1 MNGKQ
6 AKHTV
11 DRMMDL
17 LGEGNFPD
25 AIDRDNSTLGVIKS
39 ANKEAKSGKTPD
51 SKKVRAEIEDAN
63 FMCKKLVNAI
73 KKVFTCTSTDE
84 IENIP
89 EIDYIRSRSELD
101 SDALTLLCSQIE
113 NTVSASDSL
122 VDSIKC
128 VEVDPKL
135 YGMLSN
141 LNKSLIDLLKYRA
154 QLICD
159 LKDEYENIMSDV
171 VARAGMSKKKTPN
184 TISISSD
191 SSSSQTKPTPQP
203 EETASDD
210 NVSDSVDEADEHEDA
225 HNDNI
230 SNPPASTL
238 SIPADYKVDDTNYNT
253 QLDEGAIEKISDELE
268 GVVFSNSK
276 ELMALVNDEHAQ

>member
-1 MNGKQ
+1 MNSKQ
-6 AKHTV
+6 ANHTI
-11 DRMMDL
+11 DRMMDM

-25 AIDRDNSTLGVIKS
+25 AIDRDNCTLGTIKD
-39 ANKEAKSGKTPD
+39 ANRDIKNGKAPD
-51 SKKVRAEIEDAN
+51 AKKVKEEISDAN

-73 KKVFTCTSTDE
+73 KKVFTCTNTEE

-89 EIDYIRSRSELD
+89 EIGYIRSRSELD
-101 SDALTLLCSQIE
+101 SDALTLLCTQIE

-159 LKDEYENIMSDV
+159 LKDEYENIMSE
-171 VARAGMSKKKTPN
+171 VASRQSMSKKKKTPN
-184 TISISSD
+184 DIITSTADSGASQEPSKESIEPKEEASEE
-191 SSSSQTKPTPQP
+191 KPK
-203 EETASDD
+203 ED
-210 NVSDSVDEADEHEDA
+210 NTTS
-225 HNDNI
+225 
-230 SNPPASTL
+230 PPASTL
-238 SIPADYKVDDTNYNT
+238 SIPEDYKVDDTDYST
-253 QLDEGAIEKISDELE
+253 HLDEAAIEKTSDELE
-268 GVVFSNSK
+268 GVVFSSSK
-276 ELMALVNDEHAQ
+276 ELMALINDEHAK

>member
-1 MNGKQ
+1 MNSKQ
-6 AKHTV
+6 ANHTI
-11 DRMMDL
+11 DRMMDM

-25 AIDRDNSTLGVIKS
+25 AIDRDNCTLGTIKDV
-39 ANKEAKSGKTPD
+39 NRDIKSGKAPD
-51 SKKVRAEIEDAN
+51 AKKVKEEISDAN

-73 KKVFTCTSTDE
+73 KKVFTCTDTEE

-89 EIDYIRSRSELD
+89 EIGYIRSRSELD
-101 SDALTLLCSQIE
+101 SDALTLLCTQIE

-159 LKDEYENIMSDV
+159 LKDEYENIMSE
-171 VARAGMSKKKTPN
+171 VASRQSMSKKKKTPN
-184 TISISSD
+184 DIITSIAD
-191 SSSSQTKPTPQP
+191 SGASQEPSKESTEPKEEASEEKPK
-203 EETASDD
+203 ED
-210 NVSDSVDEADEHEDA
+210 NTT
-225 HNDNI
+225 
-230 SNPPASTL
+230 NPPASTL
-238 SIPADYKVDDTNYNT
+238 SIPEDYKVDDTDYST
-253 QLDEGAIEKISDELE
+253 HLDEAAIEKTSDELE
-268 GVVFSNSK
+268 GVVFSSSK
-276 ELMALVNDEHAQ
+276 ELMALINDEHAK

>member
-1 MNGKQ
+1 MNSKQ
-6 AKHTV
+6 ANHTI
-11 DRMMDL
+11 DRMMDM

-25 AIDRDNSTLGVIKS
+25 AIDRDNCTLGTIKD
-39 ANKEAKSGKTPD
+39 ANRDIKSGKAPD
-51 SKKVRAEIEDAN
+51 AKKVKEEISDAN

-73 KKVFTCTSTDE
+73 KKVFTCTNTEE

-89 EIDYIRSRSELD
+89 EIGYIRSRSELD
-101 SDALTLLCSQIE
+101 SDALTLLCTQIE

-159 LKDEYENIMSDV
+159 LKDEYENIMSEV
-171 VARAGMSKKKTPN
+171 VSRQSMSKKKKTPN
-184 TISISSD
+184 DIITSTAD
-191 SSSSQTKPTPQP
+191 SRVSQEPSKESTEPKEEAP
-203 EETASDD
+203 EEKPKED
-210 NVSDSVDEADEHEDA
+210 NTT
-225 HNDNI
+225 
-230 SNPPASTL
+230 NPPASTL
-238 SIPADYKVDDTNYNT
+238 SIPEDYKVDDTDYNT
-253 QLDEGAIEKISDELE
+253 HLDEAAIEKTSDELE
-268 GVVFSNSK
+268 GVVFSSSK
-276 ELMALVNDEHAQ
+276 ELMALINDEHAK

>member
-6 AKHTV
+6 ANHTI
-11 DRMMDL
+11 DRMMDM

-25 AIDRDNSTLGVIKS
+25 AIDRDNCTLGTIKD
-39 ANKEAKSGKTPD
+39 ANRDIKSGKAPD
-51 SKKVRAEIEDAN
+51 AKKVKEEISDAN

-73 KKVFTCTSTDE
+73 KKVFTCTNTEE

-89 EIDYIRSRSELD
+89 EIGYIRSRSELD
-101 SDALTLLCSQIE
+101 SDALTLLCTQIE

-159 LKDEYENIMSDV
+159 LKDEYENIMSE
-171 VARAGMSKKKTPN
+171 VASRQSMSKKKKTPN
-184 TISISSD
+184 DIITSTAD
-191 SSSSQTKPTPQP
+191 SGASQEPSKESTEPKEEASEEKPK
-203 EETASDD
+203 ED
-210 NVSDSVDEADEHEDA
+210 NTT
-225 HNDNI
+225 
-230 SNPPASTL
+230 NPPVSTL
-238 SIPADYKVDDTNYNT
+238 SIPEDYKVDDTDYST
-253 QLDEGAIEKISDELE
+253 HLDEAAIEKTSDELE
-268 GVVFSNSK
+268 GVVFSSSK
-276 ELMALVNDEHAQ
+276 ELMALINDEHAK

>member
-1 MNGKQ
+1 MNSKQ
-6 AKHTV
+6 ANHTI
-11 DRMMDL
+11 DRMMDM

-25 AIDRDNSTLGVIKS
+25 AIDRDNCTLGTIKD
-39 ANKEAKSGKTPD
+39 ANRDIKNGKAPD
-51 SKKVRAEIEDAN
+51 AKKVKEEISDAN

-73 KKVFTCTSTDE
+73 KKVFTCTNTEE

-89 EIDYIRSRSELD
+89 EIGYIRSRSELD
-101 SDALTLLCSQIE
+101 SDALTLLCTQIE

-159 LKDEYENIMSDV
+159 LKDEYENIMSEV
-171 VARAGMSKKKTPN
+171 VSRQSMSKKKKTPN
-184 TISISSD
+184 DIITSTAD
-191 SSSSQTKPTPQP
+191 SRASQEPSKESTEPKEEAP
-203 EETASDD
+203 EEKPKED
-210 NVSDSVDEADEHEDA
+210 NTT
-225 HNDNI
+225 
-230 SNPPASTL
+230 NPPASTL
-238 SIPADYKVDDTNYNT
+238 SIPEDYKVDDTDYST
-253 QLDEGAIEKISDELE
+253 HLDEAAIEKTSDELE
-268 GVVFSNSK
+268 GVVFSSSK
-276 ELMALVNDEHAQ
+276 ELMALINDEHAK

>member
-1 MNGKQ
+1 MNSKQ
-6 AKHTV
+6 ANHTI
-11 DRMMDL
+11 DRMMDM

-25 AIDRDNSTLGVIKS
+25 AIDRDNCTLGTI
-39 ANKEAKSGKTPD
+39 KEANRDIKSGKAPD
-51 SKKVRAEIEDAN
+51 AKKVKEEISDAN

-73 KKVFTCTSTDE
+73 KKVFTCTNTEE

-89 EIDYIRSRSELD
+89 EIGYIRSRSELD
-101 SDALTLLCSQIE
+101 SDALTLLCTQIE

-159 LKDEYENIMSDV
+159 LKDEYENIMSEV
-171 VARAGMSKKKTPN
+171 VSRQSMSKKKKTPN
-184 TISISSD
+184 DIITSTAD
-191 SSSSQTKPTPQP
+191 SGASQEPSKESTEPKEEASEEKPK
-203 EETASDD
+203 ED
-210 NVSDSVDEADEHEDA
+210 NTT
-225 HNDNI
+225 
-230 SNPPASTL
+230 NPPASTL
-238 SIPADYKVDDTNYNT
+238 SIPEDYKVDDTDYNT
-253 QLDEGAIEKISDELE
+253 HLDEAAIEKTSDELE
-268 GVVFSNSK
+268 GVVFSSSK
-276 ELMALVNDEHAQ
+276 ELMALINDEHAK

>member
-1 MNGKQ
+1 MNSKQ
-6 AKHTV
+6 ANHTI
-11 DRMMDL
+11 DRMMDM

-25 AIDRDNSTLGVIKS
+25 AIDRDNCTLGTIKD
-39 ANKEAKSGKTPD
+39 ANRDIKNGKAPD
-51 SKKVRAEIEDAN
+51 AKKVKEEISDAN

-73 KKVFTCTSTDE
+73 KKVFTCTDTEE

-89 EIDYIRSRSELD
+89 EIGYIRSRSELD
-101 SDALTLLCSQIE
+101 SDALTLLCTQIE

-159 LKDEYENIMSDV
+159 LKDEYENIMSEV
-171 VARAGMSKKKTPN
+171 VSRQSMSKKKKTPN
-184 TISISSD
+184 DIITSTADSGASQEPSKESIEPKEEASEE
-191 SSSSQTKPTPQP
+191 KPK
-203 EETASDD
+203 ED
-210 NVSDSVDEADEHEDA
+210 NTT
-225 HNDNI
+225 
-230 SNPPASTL
+230 NPPVSTL
-238 SIPADYKVDDTNYNT
+238 SIPEDYKVDDTDYST
-253 QLDEGAIEKISDELE
+253 HLDEAAIEKTSDELE
-268 GVVFSNSK
+268 GVVFSSSK
-276 ELMALVNDEHAQ
+276 ELMALINDEHAK

>member
-1 MNGKQ
+1 MNSKQ
-6 AKHTV
+6 ANHTI
-11 DRMMDL
+11 DRMMDM

-25 AIDRDNSTLGVIKS
+25 AIDRDNCTLGTIKD
-39 ANKEAKSGKTPD
+39 ANRDIKSGKAPD
-51 SKKVRAEIEDAN
+51 AKKVKEEISDAN

-73 KKVFTCTSTDE
+73 KKVFTCTDTEE

-89 EIDYIRSRSELD
+89 EIGYIRSRSELD
-101 SDALTLLCSQIE
+101 SDALTLLCTQIE

-159 LKDEYENIMSDV
+159 LKDEYENIMSEV
-171 VARAGMSKKKTPN
+171 VSRQSMSKKKKTPN
-184 TISISSD
+184 EIITSTAGSGA
-191 SSSSQTKPTPQP
+191 SQEPSKESTEPKEEASEEKPK
-203 EETASDD
+203 ED
-210 NVSDSVDEADEHEDA
+210 NTT
-225 HNDNI
+225 
-230 SNPPASTL
+230 NPPASTL
-238 SIPADYKVDDTNYNT
+238 SIPEDYKVDDTDYST
-253 QLDEGAIEKISDELE
+253 HLDEAAIEKTSDELE
-268 GVVFSNSK
+268 GVVFSSSK
-276 ELMALVNDEHAQ
+276 ELMALINDEHAK

>member
-1 MNGKQ
+1 MNSKQ
-6 AKHTV
+6 ANHTI
-11 DRMMDL
+11 DRMMDM

-25 AIDRDNSTLGVIKS
+25 AIDRDNCTLGTIKD
-39 ANKEAKSGKTPD
+39 ANRDIKNGKAPD
-51 SKKVRAEIEDAN
+51 AKKVKEEISDAN

-73 KKVFTCTSTDE
+73 KKVFTCTNTEE

-89 EIDYIRSRSELD
+89 EIGYIRSRSELD
-101 SDALTLLCSQIE
+101 SDALTLLCTQIE

-159 LKDEYENIMSDV
+159 LKDEYENIMSEV
-171 VARAGMSKKKTPN
+171 VSRQSMSKKKKTPN
-184 TISISSD
+184 DIITSTAD
-191 SSSSQTKPTPQP
+191 SRASQEPSKESTEPKEEVSEEKPK
-203 EETASDD
+203 ED
-210 NVSDSVDEADEHEDA
+210 NTT
-225 HNDNI
+225 
-230 SNPPASTL
+230 NPPASTL
-238 SIPADYKVDDTNYNT
+238 SIPEDYKVDDTDYST
-253 QLDEGAIEKISDELE
+253 HLDEAAIEKTSDELE
-268 GVVFSNSK
+268 GVVFSSSK
-276 ELMALVNDEHAQ
+276 ELMALINDEHAK

>member
-1 MNGKQ
+1 MNTKQ
-6 AKHTV
+6 ANHTI
-11 DRMMDL
+11 DRMMDM

-39 ANKEAKSGKTPD
+39 SNKDISAGKSPD
-51 SKKVRAEIEDAN
+51 SKKIKEEIKDAN

-73 KKVFTCTSTDE
+73 KKVFTCTTQDE

-101 SDALTLLCSQIE
+101 SDALTLLCTQIE

-141 LNKSLIDLLKYRA
+141 LNKSLIDLLKYRS

-159 LKDEYENIMSDV
+159 LKDEYENIMSE
-171 VARAGMSKKKTPN
+171 VASRSSSMKKKQPL
-184 TISISSD
+184 TIDVNNRNDVTTSNNESIKEDTTSNANINND
-191 SSSSQTKPTPQP
+191 DIK
-203 EETASDD
+203 D
-210 NVSDSVDEADEHEDA
+210 NVED
-225 HNDNI
+225 NTT
-230 SNPPASTL
+230 NPPASTL
-238 SIPADYKVDDTNYNT
+238 SIPADYKVDTTNYNIK
-253 QLDEGAIEKISDELE
+253 LNDAAIEKTSNELE
-268 GVVFSNSK
+268 GVVFSSTK
-276 ELMALVNDEHAQ
+276 ELMALINDEHSN

>member
-1 MNGKQ
+1 MNSKQ
-6 AKHTV
+6 ANHTI
-11 DRMMDL
+11 DRMMDM

-25 AIDRDNSTLGVIKS
+25 AIDRDNCTLGTIKD
-39 ANKEAKSGKTPD
+39 ANRDIKSGKAPD
-51 SKKVRAEIEDAN
+51 VKKVKEEISDAN

-73 KKVFTCTSTDE
+73 KKVFTCTNTEE

-89 EIDYIRSRSELD
+89 EIGYIRSRSELD
-101 SDALTLLCSQIE
+101 SDALTLLCTQIE

-159 LKDEYENIMSDV
+159 LKDEYENIMSE
-171 VARAGMSKKKTPN
+171 VASRQSMSKKKKTPN
-184 TISISSD
+184 DIITSTAD
-191 SSSSQTKPTPQP
+191 SGVSQEPSKESTEPKEEASEEKPK
-203 EETASDD
+203 ED
-210 NVSDSVDEADEHEDA
+210 NTT
-225 HNDNI
+225 
-230 SNPPASTL
+230 NPPASTL
-238 SIPADYKVDDTNYNT
+238 SIPEDYKVDDTDYST
-253 QLDEGAIEKISDELE
+253 HLDEAAIEKTSDELE
-268 GVVFSNSK
+268 GVVFSSSK
-276 ELMALVNDEHAQ
+276 ELMALINDEHAK

>member
-1 MNGKQ
+1 MNTKQ
-6 AKHTV
+6 ANHTI
-11 DRMMDL
+11 DRMMDM

-39 ANKEAKSGKTPD
+39 SNKDISAGKSPD
-51 SKKVRAEIEDAN
+51 SKKIKEEIKDAN

-73 KKVFTCTSTDE
+73 KKVFTCTTQDE

-101 SDALTLLCSQIE
+101 SDALTLLCTQIE

-141 LNKSLIDLLKYRA
+141 LNKSLIDLLKYRS

-159 LKDEYENIMSDV
+159 LKDEYENIMSE
-171 VARAGMSKKKTPN
+171 VASRSSSMKKKQPL
-184 TISISSD
+184 SIDVNNGNDVTTSNNESIKED
-191 SSSSQTKPTPQP
+191 TTSNANINNDDIK
-203 EETASDD
+203 D
-210 NVSDSVDEADEHEDA
+210 NVED
-225 HNDNI
+225 NTT
-230 SNPPASTL
+230 NPPASTL
-238 SIPADYKVDDTNYNT
+238 SIPADYKVDTTNYNIK
-253 QLDEGAIEKISDELE
+253 LNDAAIEKTSNELE
-268 GVVFSNSK
+268 GVVFSSTK
-276 ELMALVNDEHAQ
+276 ELMALINDEHSN

>member
-1 MNGKQ
+1 MNSKQ
-6 AKHTV
+6 ANHTI
-11 DRMMDL
+11 DRMMDM

-25 AIDRDNSTLGVIKS
+25 AIDRDNCTLGTIKD
-39 ANKEAKSGKTPD
+39 ANRDIKSGKAPD
-51 SKKVRAEIEDAN
+51 AKKVKEEISDAN

-73 KKVFTCTSTDE
+73 KKVFTCTNTEE

-89 EIDYIRSRSELD
+89 EIGYIRSRSELD
-101 SDALTLLCSQIE
+101 SDALTLLCTQIE

-159 LKDEYENIMSDV
+159 LKDEYENIMSE
-171 VARAGMSKKKTPN
+171 VASRQSMSKKKKTPN
-184 TISISSD
+184 DIITSTAD
-191 SSSSQTKPTPQP
+191 SGASQEPSKESTEPKEEASEEKPK
-203 EETASDD
+203 ED
-210 NVSDSVDEADEHEDA
+210 NTT
-225 HNDNI
+225 
-230 SNPPASTL
+230 NPPASTL
-238 SIPADYKVDDTNYNT
+238 SIPEDYKVDDTDYST
-253 QLDEGAIEKISDELE
+253 HLDEAAIEKTSDELE
-268 GVVFSNSK
+268 GVVFSSSK
-276 ELMALVNDEHAQ
+276 ELMALINDEHAK

>member
-1 MNGKQ
+1 MNSKQ
-6 AKHTV
+6 ANHTI
-11 DRMMDL
+11 DRMMDM

-25 AIDRDNSTLGVIKS
+25 AIDRDNCTLGTIKD
-39 ANKEAKSGKTPD
+39 ANRDIKSGKAPD
-51 SKKVRAEIEDAN
+51 AKKVKEEISDAN

-73 KKVFTCTSTDE
+73 KKVFTCTDTEE

-89 EIDYIRSRSELD
+89 EIGYIRSRSELD
-101 SDALTLLCSQIE
+101 SDALTLLCTQIE

-159 LKDEYENIMSDV
+159 LKDEYENIMSEV
-171 VARAGMSKKKTPN
+171 VSRQSMSKKKKTPN
-184 TISISSD
+184 DIITSTADSGASQEPSKESSEE
-191 SSSSQTKPTPQP
+191 KPK
-203 EETASDD
+203 EEASEEKPKED
-210 NVSDSVDEADEHEDA
+210 NTT
-225 HNDNI
+225 
-230 SNPPASTL
+230 NPPASTL
-238 SIPADYKVDDTNYNT
+238 SIPEDYKVDDTDYST
-253 QLDEGAIEKISDELE
+253 HLDEAAIEKTSDELE
-268 GVVFSNSK
+268 GVVFSSSK
-276 ELMALVNDEHAQ
+276 ELMALINDEHAK

>member
-1 MNGKQ
+1 MNSKQ
-6 AKHTV
+6 ANHTI
-11 DRMMDL
+11 DRMMDM

-25 AIDRDNSTLGVIKS
+25 AIDRDNCTLGTIKD
-39 ANKEAKSGKTPD
+39 ANRDIKSGKAPD
-51 SKKVRAEIEDAN
+51 TKKVKEEISDAN

-73 KKVFTCTSTDE
+73 KKVFTCTNTEE

-89 EIDYIRSRSELD
+89 EIGYIRSRSELD
-101 SDALTLLCSQIE
+101 SDALTLLCTQIE

-159 LKDEYENIMSDV
+159 LKDEYENIMSE
-171 VARAGMSKKKTPN
+171 VASRQSMSKKKKTPN
-184 TISISSD
+184 DIITSTAD
-191 SSSSQTKPTPQP
+191 SGASQEPSKESTEPK
-203 EETASDD
+203 EEASEEKSKED
-210 NVSDSVDEADEHEDA
+210 NTT
-225 HNDNI
+225 
-230 SNPPASTL
+230 NPPASTL
-238 SIPADYKVDDTNYNT
+238 SIPEDYKVDDTDYST
-253 QLDEGAIEKISDELE
+253 HLDEAAIEKTSDELE
-268 GVVFSNSK
+268 GVVFSSSK
-276 ELMALVNDEHAQ
+276 ELMALINDEHAK

>member
-25 AIDRDNSTLGVIKS
+25 AIDRDNITLGVIKS

-51 SKKVRAEIEDAN
+51 SKKVRVEIEDAN

-191 SSSSQTKPTPQP
+191 SSSSQTKPAPQP
-203 EETASDD
+203 EETASD
-210 NVSDSVDEADEHEDA
+210 EADEHKDGC
-225 HNDNI
+225 NDNI

-253 QLDEGAIEKISDELE
+253 KLDEGTIEKISDELE

-276 ELMALVNDEHAQ
+276 ELMALINDEHAQ

>member
-1 MNGKQ
+1 MNSKQ
-6 AKHTV
+6 ANHTI
-11 DRMMDL
+11 DRMMDM

-25 AIDRDNSTLGVIKS
+25 AIDRDNCTLGTIKD
-39 ANKEAKSGKTPD
+39 ANRDIKNGKAPD
-51 SKKVRAEIEDAN
+51 AKKVKEEISDAN

-73 KKVFTCTSTDE
+73 KKVFTCTNTEE

-89 EIDYIRSRSELD
+89 EIGYIRSRSELD
-101 SDALTLLCSQIE
+101 SDALTLLCTQIE

-159 LKDEYENIMSDV
+159 LKDEYENIMSE
-171 VARAGMSKKKTPN
+171 VASRQSMSKKKKTPN
-184 TISISSD
+184 DIITSTTD
-191 SSSSQTKPTPQP
+191 SGASQEPSKESTEPKEEASEEKPK
-203 EETASDD
+203 ED
-210 NVSDSVDEADEHEDA
+210 NTT
-225 HNDNI
+225 
-230 SNPPASTL
+230 NPPSSTL
-238 SIPADYKVDDTNYNT
+238 SIPEDYKVDDTDYST
-253 QLDEGAIEKISDELE
+253 HLDEAAIEKTSDELE
-268 GVVFSNSK
+268 GVVFSSSK
-276 ELMALVNDEHAQ
+276 ELMALINDEHAK

>member
-1 MNGKQ
+1 MNTKQ
-6 AKHTV
+6 ANHTI
-11 DRMMDL
+11 DRMMDM

-25 AIDRDNSTLGVIKS
+25 AIDRDNCTLGTVRS
-39 ANKEAKSGKTPD
+39 ANKDIKNGKAPD
-51 SKKVRAEIEDAN
+51 AKKVKEEISDAN

-73 KKVFTCTSTDE
+73 KKVFTCTSAEE

-101 SDALTLLCSQIE
+101 SDALTLLCTQIE
-113 NTVSASDSL
+113 NTVAASDSL

-171 VARAGMSKKKTPN
+171 VARSGMAKKKSPN
-184 TISISSD
+184 AIITSQENTTSPSEPEHKDDALTEVVENESD
-191 SSSSQTKPTPQP
+191 TT
-203 EETASDD
+203 EEKED
-210 NVSDSVDEADEHEDA
+210 NTV
-225 HNDNI
+225 
-230 SNPPASTL
+230 NPPASTL
-238 SIPADYKVDDTNYNT
+238 SIPEDYKVDDTDYNT
-253 QLDEGAIEKISDELE
+253 KLDTQAIEKTSNELE
-268 GVVFSNSK
+268 GVVFASAK
-276 ELMALVNDEHAQ
+276 ELMALIPDEHM

>member
-1 MNGKQ
+1 MNSKQ
-6 AKHTV
+6 ANHTI
-11 DRMMDL
+11 DRMMDM

-25 AIDRDNSTLGVIKS
+25 AIDRDNCTLGTIKD
-39 ANKEAKSGKTPD
+39 ANRDIKSGKAPD
-51 SKKVRAEIEDAN
+51 AKKVKEEISDAN

-73 KKVFTCTSTDE
+73 KKVFTCTDTEE

-89 EIDYIRSRSELD
+89 EIGYIRSRSELD
-101 SDALTLLCSQIE
+101 SDALTLLCTQIE

-159 LKDEYENIMSDV
+159 LKDEYENIMSE
-171 VARAGMSKKKTPN
+171 VASRQSMSKKKKTPN
-184 TISISSD
+184 DIITSTAD
-191 SSSSQTKPTPQP
+191 SGASQEPSKESTEPKEEASEEKPK
-203 EETASDD
+203 ED
-210 NVSDSVDEADEHEDA
+210 NTT
-225 HNDNI
+225 
-230 SNPPASTL
+230 NPPASTL
-238 SIPADYKVDDTNYNT
+238 SIPEDYKVDDTDYST
-253 QLDEGAIEKISDELE
+253 HLDEAAIEKTSDELE
-268 GVVFSNSK
+268 GVVFSSSK
-276 ELMALVNDEHAQ
+276 ELMALINDEHAK

>member
-1 MNGKQ
+1 MNSKQ
-6 AKHTV
+6 ANHTI
-11 DRMMDL
+11 DRMMDM

-25 AIDRDNSTLGVIKS
+25 TIDRDNCTLGTVKD
-39 ANKEAKSGKTPD
+39 ANRDIKSGKAPD
-51 SKKVRAEIEDAN
+51 VKKVKEEISDAN

-73 KKVFTCTSTDE
+73 KKVFTCTSTEE

-101 SDALTLLCSQIE
+101 SDALTLLCTQIE

-159 LKDEYENIMSDV
+159 LKDEYENIMSEV
-171 VARAGMSKKKTPN
+171 VSRQGMSKKKSPNAIITSTADNTASQEPSKESAEPKEETPKEEQN
-184 TISISSD
+184 NA
-191 SSSSQTKPTPQP
+191 P
-203 EETASDD
+203 EEKPKED
-210 NVSDSVDEADEHEDA
+210 NTT
-225 HNDNI
+225 
-230 SNPPASTL
+230 NPPASTL
-238 SIPADYKVDDTNYNT
+238 SIPEDYKVDDTNYNT
-253 QLDEGAIEKISDELE
+253 KLDEAAIEKTSDELE
-268 GVVFSNSK
+268 GVVFSSSK
-276 ELMALVNDEHAQ
+276 ELMALINDEHAK

>member
-1 MNGKQ
+1 MNSKQ
-6 AKHTV
+6 ANHTI
-11 DRMMDL
+11 DRMMDM

-25 AIDRDNSTLGVIKS
+25 AIDRDNCTLGTVRS
-39 ANKEAKSGKTPD
+39 ANKDIKNGKTPD
-51 SKKVRAEIEDAN
+51 AKKVKEEISDAN

-73 KKVFTCTSTDE
+73 KKVFTCTSVEE

-101 SDALTLLCSQIE
+101 SDALTLLCTQIE
-113 NTVSASDSL
+113 NTVAASDSL

-171 VARAGMSKKKTPN
+171 VARSGMAKKKSPN
-184 TISISSD
+184 AIITSQESATSPSEPEHKDDVPTEVVENESD
-191 SSSSQTKPTPQP
+191 TT
-203 EETASDD
+203 EEKED
-210 NVSDSVDEADEHEDA
+210 NTV
-225 HNDNI
+225 
-230 SNPPASTL
+230 NPPASTL
-238 SIPADYKVDDTNYNT
+238 SIPEDYKVDDTDYNT
-253 QLDEGAIEKISDELE
+253 KLDTQAIEKTSNELE
-268 GVVFSNSK
+268 GVVFASAK
-276 ELMALVNDEHAQ
+276 ELMALIPDEHM

>member
-1 MNGKQ
+1 MNSKQ
-6 AKHTV
+6 ANHTI
-11 DRMMDL
+11 DRMMDM

-25 AIDRDNSTLGVIKS
+25 AIDRDNCTLGTIKD
-39 ANKEAKSGKTPD
+39 ANRDIKSGKAPD
-51 SKKVRAEIEDAN
+51 AKKVKEEISDAN

-73 KKVFTCTSTDE
+73 KKVFTCTNTEE

-89 EIDYIRSRSELD
+89 EIGYIRSRSELD
-101 SDALTLLCSQIE
+101 SDALTLLCTQIE

-159 LKDEYENIMSDV
+159 LKDEYENIMSE
-171 VARAGMSKKKTPN
+171 VASRQSMSKKKKTPN
-184 TISISSD
+184 DIITSTAD
-191 SSSSQTKPTPQP
+191 SGVSQEPSKESTEPKEEASEEKTK
-203 EETASDD
+203 ED
-210 NVSDSVDEADEHEDA
+210 NTT
-225 HNDNI
+225 
-230 SNPPASTL
+230 NPPASTL
-238 SIPADYKVDDTNYNT
+238 SIPEDYKVDDTDYST
-253 QLDEGAIEKISDELE
+253 HLDEAAIEKTSDELE
-268 GVVFSNSK
+268 GVVFSSSK
-276 ELMALVNDEHAQ
+276 ELMALINDEHAK

>member
-1 MNGKQ
+1 MNSKQ
-6 AKHTV
+6 ANHTI
-11 DRMMDL
+11 DRMMDM

-25 AIDRDNSTLGVIKS
+25 AIDRDNCTLGTIKD
-39 ANKEAKSGKTPD
+39 ANRDIKNGKAPD
-51 SKKVRAEIEDAN
+51 AKKVKEEISDAN

-73 KKVFTCTSTDE
+73 KKVFTCTNTEE

-89 EIDYIRSRSELD
+89 EIGYIRSRSELD
-101 SDALTLLCSQIE
+101 SDALTLLCTQIE

-159 LKDEYENIMSDV
+159 LKDEYENIMSE
-171 VARAGMSKKKTPN
+171 VASRQSMSKKKKTPN
-184 TISISSD
+184 DIITSTAD
-191 SSSSQTKPTPQP
+191 SGASQEPSKESTEPKEEASEEKPK
-203 EETASDD
+203 ED
-210 NVSDSVDEADEHEDA
+210 NTT
-225 HNDNI
+225 
-230 SNPPASTL
+230 NPPASTL
-238 SIPADYKVDDTNYNT
+238 SIPEDYKVDDTDYNT
-253 QLDEGAIEKISDELE
+253 HLDEAAIEKTSDELE
-268 GVVFSNSK
+268 GVVFSSSK
-276 ELMALVNDEHAQ
+276 ELMALINDEHAK

>member
-1 MNGKQ
+1 MNSKQ
-6 AKHTV
+6 ANHTI
-11 DRMMDL
+11 DRMMDM

-25 AIDRDNSTLGVIKS
+25 AIDRDNCTLGTIKD
-39 ANKEAKSGKTPD
+39 ANRDIKNGKAPD
-51 SKKVRAEIEDAN
+51 AKKVKEEISDAN

-73 KKVFTCTSTDE
+73 KKVFTCTNTEE

-89 EIDYIRSRSELD
+89 EIGYIRSRSELD
-101 SDALTLLCSQIE
+101 SDALTLLCTQIE

-159 LKDEYENIMSDV
+159 LKDEYENIMSE
-171 VARAGMSKKKTPN
+171 VASRQSMSKKKKTPN
-184 TISISSD
+184 DIITSTAD
-191 SSSSQTKPTPQP
+191 SRTSQEPSKESTEPKEEASEEKPK
-203 EETASDD
+203 ED
-210 NVSDSVDEADEHEDA
+210 NTT
-225 HNDNI
+225 
-230 SNPPASTL
+230 NPPASTL
-238 SIPADYKVDDTNYNT
+238 SIPEDYKVDDTDYST
-253 QLDEGAIEKISDELE
+253 HLDEAAIEKTSDELE
-268 GVVFSNSK
+268 GVVFSSSK
-276 ELMALVNDEHAQ
+276 ELMALINDEHAK

>member
-39 ANKEAKSGKTPD
+39 ANKEAKKGKAPD
-51 SKKVRAEIEDAN
+51 SKKVKAEIEDAN

-73 KKVFTCTSTDE
+73 KKVFTCTSAEE

-184 TISISSD
+184 AISISSD
-191 SSSSQTKPTPQP
+191 SSSTQTKPAHQP
-203 EETASDD
+203 EET
-210 NVSDSVDEADEHEDA
+210 VSDEADEHKDGC
-225 HNDNI
+225 NDNI

>member
-25 AIDRDNSTLGVIKS
+25 AIDRDNNTLGVIKS
-39 ANKEAKSGKTPD
+39 ANKEAKSGKAPD
-51 SKKVRAEIEDAN
+51 SKKVKTEIEDAN

-73 KKVFTCTSTDE
+73 KKVFTCTTAEE

-171 VARAGMSKKKTPN
+171 VARSGMSKKKTHN
-184 TISISSD
+184 T
-191 SSSSQTKPTPQP
+191 QPEPEHAPQP
-203 EETASDD
+203 KETVSDD
-210 NVSDSVDEADEHEDA
+210 STSEHGDEADEDK
-225 HNDNI
+225 HNDNT

-238 SIPADYKVDDTNYNT
+238 SIPADYKVDDTDYNT
-253 QLDEGAIEKISDELE
+253 KLDEKAIEKTSDELE

-276 ELMALVNDEHAQ
+276 ELMALINDEHAK

>member
-184 TISISSD
+184 AISISSD
-191 SSSSQTKPTPQP
+191 SSSTQTKPAHQP
-203 EETASDD
+203 EET
-210 NVSDSVDEADEHEDA
+210 VSDEADEHKDGC
-225 HNDNI
+225 NDNI

>member
-39 ANKEAKSGKTPD
+39 ANKEAKKGKAPD
-51 SKKVRAEIEDAN
+51 SKKVKTEIEDAN

-73 KKVFTCTSTDE
+73 KKVFTCTSAEE

-184 TISISSD
+184 AVSISSD
-191 SSSSQTKPTPQP
+191 SSNAQPEPAHQP
-203 EETASDD
+203 EET
-210 NVSDSVDEADEHEDA
+210 VSDEAGEHEDGS
-225 HNDNI
+225 NDNI

-253 QLDEGAIEKISDELE
+253 KLDENTIEKISDELE

-276 ELMALVNDEHAQ
+276 ELMALINDEHAQ

>member
-1 MNGKQ
+1 MNSKQ
-6 AKHTV
+6 ANHTI
-11 DRMMDL
+11 DRMMDM

-25 AIDRDNSTLGVIKS
+25 AIDRDNCTLGTIKD
-39 ANKEAKSGKTPD
+39 ANRDIKNGKAPD
-51 SKKVRAEIEDAN
+51 AKKVKEEISDAN

-73 KKVFTCTSTDE
+73 KKVFTCTDTEE

-89 EIDYIRSRSELD
+89 EIGYIRSRSELD
-101 SDALTLLCSQIE
+101 SDALTLLCTQIE

-159 LKDEYENIMSDV
+159 LKDEYENIMSEV
-171 VARAGMSKKKTPN
+171 VSRQSMSKKKKTPN
-184 TISISSD
+184 DIITSTAD
-191 SSSSQTKPTPQP
+191 SRASQEPSKESTEPKEEASEEKPK
-203 EETASDD
+203 ED
-210 NVSDSVDEADEHEDA
+210 NTT
-225 HNDNI
+225 
-230 SNPPASTL
+230 NPPASTL
-238 SIPADYKVDDTNYNT
+238 SIPEDYKVDDTDYST
-253 QLDEGAIEKISDELE
+253 HLDEAAIEKTSDELE
-268 GVVFSNSK
+268 GVVFSSSK
-276 ELMALVNDEHAQ
+276 ELMALINDEHAK

>member
-1 MNGKQ
+1 MNSKQ
-6 AKHTV
+6 ANHTI
-11 DRMMDL
+11 DRMMDM

-25 AIDRDNSTLGVIKS
+25 AIDRDNCTLGTIKD
-39 ANKEAKSGKTPD
+39 ANRDIKSGKAPD
-51 SKKVRAEIEDAN
+51 AKKVKEEISDAN

-73 KKVFTCTSTDE
+73 KKVFTCTDTEE

-89 EIDYIRSRSELD
+89 EIGYIRSRSELD
-101 SDALTLLCSQIE
+101 SDALTLLCTQIE

-159 LKDEYENIMSDV
+159 LKDEYENIMSEV
-171 VARAGMSKKKTPN
+171 VSRQSMSKKKKTPN
-184 TISISSD
+184 DIITSTAD
-191 SSSSQTKPTPQP
+191 SGASQEPSKEPTEPKEEASEEKPK
-203 EETASDD
+203 ED
-210 NVSDSVDEADEHEDA
+210 NTT
-225 HNDNI
+225 
-230 SNPPASTL
+230 NPPASTL
-238 SIPADYKVDDTNYNT
+238 SIPEDYKVDDTDYST
-253 QLDEGAIEKISDELE
+253 HLDEAAIEKTSDELE
-268 GVVFSNSK
+268 GVVFSSSK
-276 ELMALVNDEHAQ
+276 ELMALINDEHAK

>member
-39 ANKEAKSGKTPD
+39 ANKEAKKGKAPD
-51 SKKVRAEIEDAN
+51 SKKVKTEIEDAN

-73 KKVFTCTSTDE
+73 KKVFTCTSAEE

-101 SDALTLLCSQIE
+101 SDALALLCSQIE

-184 TISISSD
+184 AVSISSD
-191 SSSSQTKPTPQP
+191 SSNAQPEPAHQP
-203 EETASDD
+203 EET
-210 NVSDSVDEADEHEDA
+210 VSDEAGEHEDGS
-225 HNDNI
+225 NDNI

-253 QLDEGAIEKISDELE
+253 KLDENTIEKISDELE

-276 ELMALVNDEHAQ
+276 ELMALINDEHAQ

>member
-1 MNGKQ
+1 MNSKQ
-6 AKHTV
+6 ANHTI
-11 DRMMDL
+11 DRMMDM

-25 AIDRDNSTLGVIKS
+25 AIDRDNCTLGTIKD
-39 ANKEAKSGKTPD
+39 ANRDIKNGKAPD
-51 SKKVRAEIEDAN
+51 AKKVKEEISDAN

-73 KKVFTCTSTDE
+73 KKVFTCTNTEE

-89 EIDYIRSRSELD
+89 EIGYIRSRSELD
-101 SDALTLLCSQIE
+101 SDALTLLCTQIE

-159 LKDEYENIMSDV
+159 LKDEYENIMSEV
-171 VARAGMSKKKTPN
+171 VSRQSMSKKKKTPN
-184 TISISSD
+184 DIITSTAD
-191 SSSSQTKPTPQP
+191 SRASQEPSKESTEPKEEVSEEKPK
-203 EETASDD
+203 ED
-210 NVSDSVDEADEHEDA
+210 NTT
-225 HNDNI
+225 
-230 SNPPASTL
+230 NPPASTL
-238 SIPADYKVDDTNYNT
+238 SIPEDYKVDDTDYNT
-253 QLDEGAIEKISDELE
+253 HLDEAAIEKTSDELE
-268 GVVFSNSK
+268 GVVFSSSK
-276 ELMALVNDEHAQ
+276 ELMALINDEHAK

>member
-1 MNGKQ
+1 MNSKQ
-6 AKHTV
+6 ANHTI
-11 DRMMDL
+11 DRMMDM

-25 AIDRDNSTLGVIKS
+25 AIDRDNCTLGTIKD
-39 ANKEAKSGKTPD
+39 ANRDIKSGKAPD
-51 SKKVRAEIEDAN
+51 AKKVKEEISDAN

-73 KKVFTCTSTDE
+73 KKVFTCTNTEE

-89 EIDYIRSRSELD
+89 EIGYIRSRSELD
-101 SDALTLLCSQIE
+101 SDALTLLCTQIE

-159 LKDEYENIMSDV
+159 LKDEYENIMSEV
-171 VARAGMSKKKTPN
+171 VSRQSMSKKKKTPN
-184 TISISSD
+184 DIITSTAD
-191 SSSSQTKPTPQP
+191 SGVSQEPSKESTEPKEEASEEKPK
-203 EETASDD
+203 ED
-210 NVSDSVDEADEHEDA
+210 NTT
-225 HNDNI
+225 
-230 SNPPASTL
+230 NPPASTL
-238 SIPADYKVDDTNYNT
+238 SIPEDYKVDDTDYST
-253 QLDEGAIEKISDELE
+253 HLDEAAIEKTSDELE
-268 GVVFSNSK
+268 GVVFSSSK
-276 ELMALVNDEHAQ
+276 ELMALINDEHAK